1 MNPSDLESSW
11 APLSRPR
18 ASGDLVG
25 VRVPQMPGK
34 PAIVWLAKDDT
45 DRRHLLVEV
54 SPETPPLNQ
63 RGTRGLEVTT
73 RTLRIGDRAPATFVD
88 LACVD
93 PAHQSTFAAVACDI
107 ANAIAASPADPRTG
121 VLRALERWRSFWSVD
136 PSGLT
141 REEVLGLFGELWFMT
156 RWMGPVSRTVV
167 ERWQGPSG
175 ARHDFQWRDAS
186 VEVKTGLAS
195 GDGLVHKIA
204 SIDQLA
210 DPETGALY
218 LFSLHVADDALA
230 ANTLPILVERVF
242 SETGKDEDASRL
254 FGDKLALAGYN
265 PAHADRYGRKL
276 RITAE
281 QLYHVEGSFPRLTLS
296 SFNSGLPAGVHGISY
311 FLSISACGPWRIATN
326 PSDPVAAFLRR
337 SA

>member
-107 ANAIAASPADPRTG
+107 ANVIAASPADPRTG

-141 REEVLGLFGELWFMT
+141 REEV
-156 RWMGPVSRTVV
+156 PVSFRRIVV
-167 ERWQGPSG
+167 
-175 ARHDFQWRDAS
+175 HDP
-186 VEVKTGLAS
+186 L
-195 GDGLVHKIA
+195 DG
-204 SIDQLA
+204 
-210 DPETGALY
+210 TR
-218 LFSLHVADDALA
+218 VAY
-230 ANTLPILVERVF
+230 R
-242 SETGKDEDASRL
+242 GR
-254 FGDKLALAGYN
+254 ALAGTI
-265 PAHADRYGRKL
+265 RG
-276 RITAE
+276 
-281 QLYHVEGSFPRLTLS
+281 
-296 SFNSGLPAGVHGISY
+296 
-311 FLSISACGPWRIATN
+311 AT
-326 PSDPVAAFLRR
+326 
-337 SA
+337 